1 MYQQVYDPVADSL
14 GLTSLFAAIP
24 LTLMFVM
31 LGGSGAKRVWRIF
44 GGKLAR
50 DEPGQAC

>member
-31 LGGSGAKRVWRIF
+31 LGVFKGPVAAVVGI
-44 GGKLAR
+44 GLA
-50 DEPGQAC
+50 